1 MLNALYTIVIF
12 PLFQL
17 IEAIYVLIYRIFE
30 NTTLS
35 IIGVSFAVTLL
46 SLPLYIVAEKWQKKE
61 RETAGGLRPKLDKIK
76 SVFKGDE
83 QHMIITT
90 FYRQN
95 HYHPIYGMRNSFGIL
110 IQVPFFIAAYTFLSN
125 LKTLQGLSFLFI
137 RDMGAPDALV
147 NIGNGMT
154 LNVLPVLMT
163 GINCIA
169 GAIYT
174 KGLSGRE
181 KIQIYGMAAVFL
193 VLLYN
198 SPAGLVLY
206 WITNNVLSLV
216 KNIFYKLRHPLVV
229 LYVIVSGSVLAFI
242 FYLLFIRHGSFDK
255 RLLLACVSS
264 LVLFIPFYIKFTAFV
279 QKRLLPPLINNDRS
293 RTRIFVL
300 SCLVLAVL
308 TGFFIS
314 TTVIASSPDE
324 FSFIDQYRSPF
335 PFIVNSVLQTLGL
348 FVFWPLC
355 IYSLFGRK
363 IKTLLTCVFL
373 VLALYALLNTLVF
386 QGNYGVISNTFN
398 FSTTAVLTASAGTT
412 ITNSA
417 ALLAVVAVILLL
429 VRKGNLKI
437 ISSGLAILL
446 AALAVFSFYNV
457 FRISKAYTDLLAR
470 YDEAQGAVHTI
481 SPVFSLSKNDRNV
494 IICMADGSINGFVKP
509 IFEEHPRL
517 KEQFDGFTLYPNTVS
532 FAVHTLMGVPPIW
545 GGYEYT
551 PEEMNERDSVPLVE
565 KHNEAMLVLP
575 RLFAGAGYDV
585 TVTDPSWA
593 GYEWIPDTR
602 IYDAYENVNAFNTTG
617 RYTDL
622 WYKQNNFGGGQITG
636 TKIKRNTL
644 WFSFLKIAPPAFR
657 KIVYSD
663 GWYWGTDD
671 IGTSL
676 TDFINSY
683 AVLDF
688 LPDLTAYD
696 AQNPSALLFSNEATH
711 EILFLQYP
719 DYVPVEKVTA
729 KGSGEFSENQYY
741 HINTAFYLQFGKW
754 LDELKKNGVY
764 DNTRIIIVS
773 DHGSG
778 VNAHLADTDI
788 PIPGERRESY
798 NPVLL
803 VKDFHSRGELKTDN
817 AFMSNGD
824 VPVLALKDI
833 IDDPVN
839 PFTGRSLKDNPK
851 ESELHITINHLPQ
864 PSQHNKNIFK
874 IQKNQWVSV
883 RGNIFDAENWK
894 LTNDHYH

>member
-1 MLNALYTIVIF
+1 MLHALYTIVIF
-12 PLFQL
+12 PIVQI
-17 IEAIYVLIYRIFE
+17 IETIYVLIYRIFE
-30 NTTLS
+30 NTTIS

-61 RETAGGLRPKLDKIK
+61 RDTAGRLKPKLDKIK
-76 SVFKGDE
+76 NVFKGDE

-110 IQVPFFIAAYTFLSN
+110 IQIPFFIAAYTFLSN
-125 LKTLQGLSFLFI
+125 LKTLQGFPFLFI

-154 LNVLPVLMT
+154 LNILPVLMT
-163 GINCIA
+163 VINCIA

-193 VLLYN
+193 ILLYN

-206 WITNNVLSLV
+206 WTMNNILSLV
-216 KNIFYKLRHPLVV
+216 KNIFYKLRHPLIV
-229 LYVIVSGSVLAFI
+229 LYIVVSGSVLVFVA
-242 FYLLFIRHGSFDK
+242 YLLFIRAGSFNK
-255 RLLLACVSS
+255 RLLLAGVSS
-264 LVLFIPFYIKFTAFV
+264 LVLFIPLYIKFASFL
-279 QKRLLPPLINNDRS
+279 QKRFLSPLINNDYR
-293 RTRIFVL
+293 RTRIFIL

-335 PFIVNSVLQTLGL
+335 PFIGNSILQTLGL

-363 IKTLLTCVFL
+363 IKTLLTCLFSSFS
-373 VLALYALLNTLVF
+373 LYALLNTLVF
-386 QGNYGVISNTFN
+386 QGNYGVISNTFS

-412 ITNSA
+412 IINSA
-417 ALLAVVAVILLL
+417 ALLAVIAVVFLL
-429 VRKGNLKI
+429 VRKDNLSI
-437 ISSGLAILL
+437 VSSGLAILL

-457 FRISKAYTDLLAR
+457 FRINKAYTNLLAR
-470 YDEAQGAVHTI
+470 YDEAQGAVHAI
-481 SPVFSLSKNDRNV
+481 NPVFSLSKDKRNV
-494 IICMADGSINGFVKP
+494 IVCMADGAVNGFVKP

-517 KEQFDGFTLYPNTVS
+517 KKQFDGFTLYPNTVS

-551 PEEMNERDSVPLVE
+551 PEEMNKRDSTPLAE

-593 GYEWIPDTR
+593 NYAWVPDTR
-602 IYDAYENVNAFNTTG
+602 IYDAYENINALNTKG

-622 WYKQNNFGGGQITG
+622 WYKRNNFGEGQITG

-644 WFSFLKIAPPAFR
+644 WFSFLKIAPPPLR
-657 KIVYSD
+657 KIIYND

-696 AQNPSALLFSNEATH
+696 AKKPSALFFTNDLTH
-711 EILFLQYP
+711 EVLFLQYP
-719 DYVPVEKVTA
+719 GYVPVESVTA
-729 KGSGEFSENQYY
+729 RGSGEFSENQYY
-741 HINTAFYLQFGKW
+741 HTNNAFYLQFGKW
-754 LDELKKNGVY
+754 LDELKKNNVY

-773 DHGSG
+773 DHGAG
-778 VNAHLADTDI
+778 VDAKLADTDI
-788 PIPGERRESY
+788 SIPGERREKY

-803 VKDFHSRGELKTDN
+803 VKDFGSRGELKTDN

-839 PFTGRSLKDNPK
+839 PFTGHALKDNPK
-851 ESELHITINHLPQ
+851 ESGLHITINHLPL
-864 PSQHNKNIFK
+864 PDQHNKNTFK
-874 IQKNQWVSV
+874 IQRNQWVSV
-883 RGNIFDAENWK
+883 RNNIFDAENWESAAE
-894 LTNDHYH
+894 